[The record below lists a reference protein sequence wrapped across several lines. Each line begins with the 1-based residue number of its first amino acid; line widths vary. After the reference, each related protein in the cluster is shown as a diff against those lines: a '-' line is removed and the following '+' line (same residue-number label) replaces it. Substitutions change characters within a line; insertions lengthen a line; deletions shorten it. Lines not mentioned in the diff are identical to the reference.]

1 MTSETFPCCRC
12 RAPRSSVAVKGH
24 QLLRK
29 GLCGRGRPKRLVYA
43 FLMHVLLGACPSYCR
58 MVPLWKLLLEDPI
71 DNGRQVYQMVEISL
85 NNVATK
91 GLSNQPQCP
100 VSWPTAVKSSLR
112 SGLVCIISAVS
123 RWRNSSS
130 PVGHGNGIIGRP
142 SKEIVTS
149 PAPNL
154 LRHF

>member
-1 MTSETFPCCRC
+1 M
-12 RAPRSSVAVKGH
+12 AGAG
-24 QLLRK
+24 
-29 GLCGRGRPKRLVYA
+29 PKRLVYA
-43 FLMHVLLGACPSYCR
+43 FLVHVLLGACPSC
-58 MVPLWKLLLEDPI
+58 WKLLLEDPI
-71 DNGRQVYQMVEISL
+71 DNGRQVYQMVDISL